1 MKKKRYEKLNDAAY
15 SALKYR
21 ACTANNF
28 VNLGISFR
36 YFFVRKTMFM
46 KYSSGIVVFPG
57 GLVTLDEM
65 FEVLT
70 LVQTHKVKKVPVVL
84 FGSEYWKGLLDWM
97 NGSVLGAGMIAP
109 LDKSII
115 HVTDDIDEAVEVALS
130 GIMASREG

>member
-1 MKKKRYEKLNDAAY
+1 MGETQASHNWRGNEAFSKPRP
-15 SALKYR
+15 
-21 ACTANNF
+21 
-28 VNLGISFR
+28 FR
-36 YFFVRKTMFM
+36 DEAIDEVQF
-46 KYSSGIVVFPG
+46 GIVVFPG
-57 GLVTLDEM
+57 GFGTLDEM

-97 NGSVLGAGMIAP
+97 NGPVLGAGMIAP